1 MNTNVATWARLLKR
15 AAPPNCATENT
26 TLSPNSTPQYPRQ
39 VYLLHVVM
47 QVCCK
52 NDHDAGLSLRF
63 QVAGYIQLVGR
74 KLNSFEVLVS
84 FISLLFPGNVVGGC
98 LHKSWGNL
106 WPLAL
111 SDSAVMI
118 ISVLLT

>member
-52 NDHDAGLSLRF
+52 NDHDAGPSLRF

-84 FISLLFPGNVVGGC
+84 FISLLFPLNVVGVVFAEAGEI
-98 LHKSWGNL
+98 SG
-106 WPLAL
+106 PLAL
-111 SDSAVMI
+111 SDSPVMI

>member
-39 VYLLHVVM
+39 VYLLLVVM

-63 QVAGYIQLVGR
+63 QVARHMQLEGR
-74 KLNSFEVLVS
+74 KLDSFEVLVS
-84 FISLLFPGNVVGGC
+84 FIFLLFPLKVGGGYV
-98 LHKSWGNL
+98 HRSWGNL
-106 WPLAL
+106 WPLAC
-111 SDSAVMI
+111 SDSPVMI
-118 ISVLLT
+118 VSVILT